1 MRAKDIF
8 LAVFVFVIFILL
20 FFVNVLLSSMDNMQ
34 RNWAVNR
41 CNPMFMP
48 FAGYFGQDPV
58 ENFTYCIQNMQSS
71 YMTYLL
77 QPVTYS
83 IGLMGDVAGGLMNDL
98 NSMRTKVSSLVKNI
112 SGIVGAVLGVF
123 VNIII
128 QMQRILIKLKDTF
141 MKLVGTL
148 ILLAYSMEGAISTGE
163 SIMAGPIGGALMF
176 LCFHPDTPIKVY
188 RNDGI
193 KSEVMTVPIKNTILG
208 DVIFNDETHSRVTKL
223 YSFKNKDCR
232 ENAIYSIEN
241 TLVTAHHKVYYNG
254 KWIYVKDHPDAV
266 LTNEKTDL
274 LYCFETDNGMIP
286 IGSHIFHDWEDDDV

>member
-34 RNWAVNR
+34 RNWAANR

-58 ENFTYCIQNMQSS
+58 QNFTYCIQNMQSS

-83 IGLMGDVAGGLMNDL
+83 IGLMGDVTGGLIEDL

-112 SGIVGAVLGVF
+112 SGIVGSILGVF

-148 ILLAYSMEGAISTGE
+148 IVLAYSMEGAINTGE

-176 LCFHPDTPIKVY
+176 LCFHGDTPIKVY
-188 RNDGI
+188 RNHSM
-193 KSEVMTVPIKNTILG
+193 KSELLSTTIK
-208 DVIFNDETHSRVTKL
+208 DVIVGDIIFNEDTNSRVSKL
-223 YSFKNKDCR
+223 YAFTNANKK
-232 ENAIYSIEN
+232 ENELYKLEN
-241 TLVTAHHKVYYNG
+241 TLVTAHHKIYYNG
-254 KWIYVKDHPDAV
+254 KWIYVKDHPEAV
-266 LTNEKTDL
+266 LINEKTDT
-274 LYCFETDNGMIP
+274 LYCFETNNGLIP
-286 IGSHIFHDWEDDDV
+286 IGSHIFHDWEDDEV

>member
-8 LAVFVFVIFILL
+8 LAVFVLVVFILL

-34 RNWAVNR
+34 RNWAANR

-58 ENFTYCIQNMQSS
+58 MNFTYCIQNMQSS

-77 QPVTYS
+77 EPVTYS
-83 IGLMGDVAGGLMNDL
+83 IGLMGDVTGGLIEDL

-112 SGIVGAVLGVF
+112 TGIVGSILGVF

-148 ILLAYSMEGAISTGE
+148 IVLAYSMEGAINTGE

-176 LCFHPDTPIKVY
+176 LCFHGETPIKVY
-188 RNDGI
+188 RKHSMKTELLSMTI
-193 KSEVMTVPIKNTILG
+193 K
-208 DVIFNDETHSRVTKL
+208 DVIVGDIIFNEDTHSRVSKVYAFANANTKENEL
-223 YSFKNKDCR
+223 YKL
-232 ENAIYSIEN
+232 EN
-241 TLVTAHHKVYYNG
+241 TLVTAHHKIYYNG
-254 KWIYVKDHPDAV
+254 KWIYVKDHPEAV
-266 LTNEKTDL
+266 LVNEKTDT
-274 LYCFETDNGMIP
+274 LYCFETDNGLIP
-286 IGSHIFHDWEDDDV
+286 IGWHIFHDWEDDEV